1 MHHHIYHTQGFIL
14 SSRNVGE
21 ANKMLTVFTRE
32 LGLVRAQVQGIRL
45 SKSKLKFALQDF
57 SFASIDII
65 KGREVWRITSA
76 KNISSFHL
84 IRRDNDSLVLMLRI
98 SSLIERFCGPEI
110 VNEKIFDE
118 FLQSLYLLDDENIEK
133 ENREALE
140 LHLVLRIMHELGYI
154 GDSSLLAK
162 YLVSSFD
169 KTKTEELLRERQS
182 IIAHINKALSESQ
195 L

>member
-21 ANKMLTVFTRE
+21 ANKTLTIFTRE
-32 LGLVRAQVQGIRL
+32 IGLVRAQVQGIRL
-45 SKSKLKFALQDF
+45 AKSKLKFALQDF
-57 SFASIDII
+57 SFANIDIV

-76 KNISSFHL
+76 KNISSFPL
-84 IRRDNDSLVLMLRI
+84 IRKDHDSLVLMMRV

-110 VNEKIFDE
+110 INEKIFDE
-118 FLQSLYLLDDENIEK
+118 FLQSLHLLDDEKINK
-133 ENREALE
+133 ETREALE
-140 LHLVLRIMHELGYI
+140 LHLVLRIMHELGYV

-162 YLVSSFD
+162 YLGSSFD
-169 KTKTEELLRERQS
+169 KTKTKDLLNERQS